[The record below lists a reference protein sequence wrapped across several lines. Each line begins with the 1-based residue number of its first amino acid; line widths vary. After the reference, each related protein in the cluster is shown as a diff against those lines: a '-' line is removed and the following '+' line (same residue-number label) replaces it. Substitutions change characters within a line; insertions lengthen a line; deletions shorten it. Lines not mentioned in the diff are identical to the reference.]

1 MSIQSLKIE
10 LVKEILAEES
20 EEVLREVLQLLMKKD
35 SETNLSEAELEEVKI
50 AREQVEKGM
59 VSDWESVYERL
70 IKRNTVNGKSVF
82 L

>member
-1 MSIQSLKIE
+1 MNIQSLKIE

-20 EEVLREVLQLLMKKD
+20 EEVLREVWQLLMKKD

-59 VSDWESVYERL
+59 VEDRESVYEQL
-70 IKRNTVNGKSVF
+70 LNKKLF
-82 L
+82 